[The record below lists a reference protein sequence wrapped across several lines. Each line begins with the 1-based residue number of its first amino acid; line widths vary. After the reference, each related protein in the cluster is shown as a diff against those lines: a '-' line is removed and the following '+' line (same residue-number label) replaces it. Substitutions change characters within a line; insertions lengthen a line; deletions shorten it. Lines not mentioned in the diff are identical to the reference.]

1 MGNWLTYKILFLG
14 CQDEKKKEESLQ
26 WLQNA
31 ASQGSCQAAFDLWK
45 LRFCDGP
52 TEPYSRLER
61 LRELRDCATA
71 GDPDAQLTLAL
82 EYAKGNL
89 GGITKKQVAEFVSQ
103 VHVSL
108 KLKAVHWIC
117 EKLSSYKIITFIEF
131 IPRCYFAFWTKL
143 VQLSASKLLHVQNI
157 PCLFPDLVCHIGCL
171 FCLWLSLLLG

>member
-89 GGITKKQVAEFVSQ
+89 GGITKTQVAEFVSQ

-108 KLKAVHWIC
+108 KQSTEIC
-117 EKLSSYKIITFIEF
+117 EHLSRYKSITFI
-131 IPRCYFAFWTKL
+131 PCCYFRFWTKSA
-143 VQLSASKLLHVQNI
+143 QLSALKLLHVQNI
-157 PCLFPDLVCHIGCL
+157 PCWFPDYSAAFVCHIGCL